1 LEPQAAIAV
10 LINSTIAKRAG
21 YSENGKVIEG
31 NVALAVWTAAE
42 LGLPLVRAL
51 DWVYIVNGTAQ
62 LTAAAQR
69 VLARRAGYDLDFP
82 DDEQTDHQGVAYIRK
97 GETGV
102 WRKATFTAAQ
112 AKAANLLG
120 KDNWQKYG
128 RDMYTARAC
137 TRVIARYA
145 PEVLA
150 GLEGSDI
157 WPDDGTDP
165 APAGSGSTAPD
176 GATIPPGGREPGI
189 DPDELAE
196 IVEELQTLPADQ
208 REWFRRQWKDQP
220 PGGYGCPSMT
230 RGGWLTAAHGA
241 LARYM
246 LDQAQADADFADRL
260 DAAVADAVPPDVHDD
275 APDAYGHDDGTER
288 YDPDDGTAA

>member
-1 LEPQAAIAV
+1 MTSLERLQQAGEPRQTLEPSQAIAL

-21 YSENGKVIEG
+21 YSENGHVIEG

-82 DDEQTDHQGVAYIRK
+82 DDEQTDHQGVAYIRH
-97 GETGV
+97 GDDGV

-150 GLEGSDI
+150 GLDAPNV
-157 WPDDGTDP
+157 WPDDTGP
-165 APAGSGSTAPD
+165 EVGPD
-176 GATIPPGGREPGI
+176 GATIPSPEREAAI
-189 DPDELAE
+189 DTDELAE
-196 IVEELQTLPADQ
+196 IIEELQNLPGDQ
-208 REWFRRQWKDQP
+208 REWFRRQWKDAP
-220 PGGYGCPSMT
+220 PDGYGCPSLT
-230 RGGWLTAAHGA
+230 RGGRLSAAHGA

-246 LDQAQADADFADRL
+246 LDDAQAAADVAERL
-260 DAAVADAVPPDVHDD
+260 EAAIADAVPP
-275 APDAYGHDDGTER
+275 TS
-288 YDPDDGTAA
+288 